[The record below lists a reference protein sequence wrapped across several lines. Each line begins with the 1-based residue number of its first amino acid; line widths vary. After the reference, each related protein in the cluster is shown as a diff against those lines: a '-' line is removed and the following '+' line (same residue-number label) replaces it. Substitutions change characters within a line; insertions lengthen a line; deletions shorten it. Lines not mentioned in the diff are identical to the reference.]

1 MTPKSGL
8 EFRVRG
14 DLPDFRDVEHETG
27 QDRIATDAGGIVQA
41 LYRVARTINVN
52 GRFVGIDEPAQLGAV
67 GNVLGHLSLK
77 LLQRIPWR
85 PDFRHKIRA
94 KLTEFF
100 EFLVSNIFEPFF
112 ANPGCVR
119 APKGGVR
126 QPE

>member
-14 DLPDFRDVEHETG
+14 DLRDFRDVENETG

-41 LYRVARTINVN
+41 LYRLARTINVN

-67 GNVLGHLSLK
+67 GNVLGHLFLK

-85 PDFRHKIRA
+85 PDFRYKMRT

-100 EFLVSNIFEPFF
+100 EFLVSKSFEPFF
-112 ANPGCVR
+112 ANPGSVGPAKR
-119 APKGGVR
+119 RVR